1 MSREQAARIEQLLRD
16 GPLDL
21 GGPLAVQRPLL
32 EQLMTSHPLPD
43 GVAVFNGQRG
53 GIMTVETLAQQR
65 AEREAVLAPPTPATI
80 LYFHGGAYAMGSAR
94 AGAGLLA
101 GMTARTGIHG
111 VSVEYRLAP
120 EHPYPA
126 GLDDAVAAYEGVLE
140 EVPAERLIVAG
151 ESAGGGLAL
160 AALMAIRDRGRPAPA
175 GAVLFSPWVDLTL
188 SGRSISMN
196 AERDAALTATA
207 LRVRADDYA
216 RPSDQATPG
225 ASPLFGDFSG
235 LPPLLVQVGGNEI
248 LLDDAVGT
256 ASAAARADVPVTLEV
271 TPHMPHVFQ
280 GFADDLAEGAEALD
294 RAAAFVAQS
303 LRAASR

>member
-1 MSREQAARIEQLLRD
+1 
-16 GPLDL
+16 
-21 GGPLAVQRPLL
+21 
-32 EQLMTSHPLPD
+32 
-43 GVAVFNGQRG
+43 
-53 GIMTVETLAQQR
+53 
-65 AEREAVLAPPTPATI
+65 
-80 LYFHGGAYAMGSAR
+80 
-94 AGAGLLA
+94 
-101 GMTARTGIHG
+101 MTARTGIHG

-140 EVPAERLIVAG
+140 EVPAERVIVAG

-160 AALMAIRDRGRPAPA
+160 AALMAIRDRGGPAPA
-175 GAVLFSPWVDLTL
+175 GAALFSPWVDLTL
-188 SGRSISMN
+188 SGRSISIN

-225 ASPLFGDFSG
+225 ASPLLGDFSG